1 MLNFFFGLV
10 CLRTH
15 LKPFPLAHSWSLR
28 TGVSSTT
35 NSSEINLLKRPS
47 SIPAKQLTAPVRLGE
62 RLDPGVAQVKRTM
75 RYPRIVKNGYAWLLR
90 NLYKDPMWAELVA
103 GCSTKSVD
111 EEWHLTVRRDIYRKK
126 FHDAWDEAGFDL
138 LLTVPNAIPAIPKDG
153 MEEATVANCS
163 YVFLFN
169 VVSKTLYQSGLRWFD

>member
-1 MLNFFFGLV
+1 
-10 CLRTH
+10 
-15 LKPFPLAHSWSLR
+15 
-28 TGVSSTT
+28 
-35 NSSEINLLKRPS
+35 
-47 SIPAKQLTAPVRLGE
+47 
-62 RLDPGVAQVKRTM
+62 M

-169 VVSKTLYQSGLRWFD
+169 VVSQISVSKLIFTGLITALYLSSTTQLVYFQLHSLILQKTLCRPTS